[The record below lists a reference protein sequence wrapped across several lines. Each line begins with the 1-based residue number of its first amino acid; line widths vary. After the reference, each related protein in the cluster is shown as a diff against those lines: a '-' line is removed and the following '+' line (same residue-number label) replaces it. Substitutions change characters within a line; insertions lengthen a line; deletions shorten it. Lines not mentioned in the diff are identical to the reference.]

1 MLTKGLVKANRVK
14 QERKQKK
21 IDFIAEN
28 YYKFDLRTQLLEAV
42 IKEFR
47 CSRTLANRYTTQY
60 ELEHGIECKRGRSIS
75 KGLKKRKERFDF
87 IENNLGYTDAEIV
100 KLLMAKFS
108 IGRSASYQLL
118 KQYKKNRA
126 DKFRELTECVYI
138 NTKRKKNKMYIDDT
152 AYFENSFKWSPK
164 GE

>member
-1 MLTKGLVKANRVK
+1 MLTKGLAKAKEAK
-14 QERKQKK
+14 QARKQKK
-21 IDFIAEN
+21 IDFIEAN
-28 YYKFDLRTQLLEAV
+28 YYKFDLRTQLLEAI

-75 KGLKKRKERFDF
+75 EGLKKRKERFDF

-100 KLLMAKFS
+100 KLLMSKFE

-126 DKFRELTECVYI
+126 DKFREITECVYI
-138 NTKRKKNKMYIDDT
+138 NTQRKKNKMYIDDT